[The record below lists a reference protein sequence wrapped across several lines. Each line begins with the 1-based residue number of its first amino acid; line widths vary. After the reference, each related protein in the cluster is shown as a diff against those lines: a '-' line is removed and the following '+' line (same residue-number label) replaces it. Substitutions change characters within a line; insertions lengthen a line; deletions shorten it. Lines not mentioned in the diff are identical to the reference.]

1 MAFVITKLVCEMY
14 TDHRVGSGLAKW
26 QSTVSQ
32 HLVTSR
38 DAAAATRRILS
49 LTAVHA
55 AHTRLMVTIKY
66 IKISHTHTFEATA
79 LVHPWCLLPSNKVRS
94 CLLAT
99 V

>member
-1 MAFVITKLVCEMY
+1 MH
-14 TDHRVGSGLAKW
+14 TDHRVSSGLAKW

-49 LTAVHA
+49 VTAVHA
-55 AHTRLMVTIKY
+55 AHIGLMVTIKY
-66 IKISHTHTFEATA
+66 IKMSHAHMFGATA
-79 LVHPWCLLPSNKVRS
+79 LVHPWGLLPSNKVRS
-94 CLLAT
+94 CLLAR

>member
-1 MAFVITKLVCEMY
+1 MY
-14 TDHRVGSGLAKW
+14 TDYRVGSGLAKW

-66 IKISHTHTFEATA
+66 IKISHTHTRLKRLRLFTRGAYYQVIKYVA
-79 LVHPWCLLPSNKVRS
+79 
-94 CLLAT
+94 AY
-99 V
+99 

>member
-1 MAFVITKLVCEMY
+1 MY
-14 TDHRVGSGLAKW
+14 TDDRVGSGLAKW

-79 LVHPWCLLPSNKVRS
+79 LVHP
-94 CLLAT
+94 
-99 V
+99 

>member
-1 MAFVITKLVCEMY
+1 MTLALRCSMSSQRNLLTHQHTIRVAFVITKPVCEMY

-55 AHTRLMVTIKY
+55 AHVRLMVTKKY
-66 IKISHTHTFEATA
+66 IKISHTHTH
-79 LVHPWCLLPSNKVRS
+79 V
-94 CLLAT
+94 
-99 V
+99 